1 MSAFDVQPAAL
12 DKCGEA
18 IGTAGGSLA
27 SLYLMQVHD
36 YVEAMSIEDTDS
48 AVFSNIYT
56 YNEQVL
62 AKLRTGTTH
71 ISSLLVDSGSALS
84 LSAAAYR
91 RMDEA
96 ARERYDGQ
104 YHAGAGAELDPAVAT
119 GGSAVHPQSAL
130 TPARGGMG
138 AGYDLID
145 KIIGWTD
152 WGSISGVALKLAGVF
167 GLHPMEDLTA
177 AIFGDYDS
185 LSRNAD
191 ALRHLAR
198 CDTLSATA
206 VQQDVRAML
215 ASWHGNAADA
225 AENYFVTVSNA
236 FEDRATSLGSAA
248 DGFDGVSTALE
259 VLANDLSGALQDA
272 IDAILVAAASAA
284 TAGCLV
290 EVPVIDLIAAA
301 VGGYEGYRAAR
312 AVERFVH
319 LCQHAWEEIDKGRQG
334 LQLLAGLF
342 ASYDVSTSF
351 PAAPYRN
358 RSLPRPAPAT
368 PRVPNGRERVP
379 R

>member
-36 YVEAMSIEDTDS
+36 YVEAMSIEDTGS

-71 ISSLLVDSGSALS
+71 ISSLLIDSGSALS

-96 ARERYDGQ
+96 ARERYDGR
-104 YHAGAGAELDPAVAT
+104 YHAGGRVELDPAVAT

-130 TPARGGMG
+130 TPAEGGMG

-152 WGSISGVALKLAGVF
+152 WGSISGDALKLAGLF
-167 GLHPMEDLTA
+167 GLHPMDQLTR

-191 ALRHLAR
+191 ALRKLAG
-198 CDTLSATA
+198 CDELSATSI
-206 VQQDVRAML
+206 QQNVGAML
-215 ASWHGNAADA
+215 TGWHGNAAQGAPSTTSSPCPTPSRTGQVRCA
-225 AENYFVTVSNA
+225 ALPTASTE
-236 FEDRATSLGSAA
+236 SAPPS
-248 DGFDGVSTALE
+248 V
-259 VLANDLSGALQDA
+259 
-272 IDAILVAAASAA
+272 
-284 TAGCLV
+284 
-290 EVPVIDLIAAA
+290 
-301 VGGYEGYRAAR
+301 Y
-312 AVERFVH
+312 
-319 LCQHAWEEIDKGRQG
+319 
-334 LQLLAGLF
+334 
-342 ASYDVSTSF
+342 
-351 PAAPYRN
+351 
-358 RSLPRPAPAT
+358 LPT
-368 PRVPNGRERVP
+368 T
-379 R
+379 